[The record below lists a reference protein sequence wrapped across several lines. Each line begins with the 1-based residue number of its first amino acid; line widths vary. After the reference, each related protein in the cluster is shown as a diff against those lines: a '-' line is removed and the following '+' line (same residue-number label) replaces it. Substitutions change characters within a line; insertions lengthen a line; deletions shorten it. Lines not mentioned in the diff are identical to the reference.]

1 MVRSSEGRAGPGGFT
16 LIELLVVIS
25 IIGVLVAL
33 LLPAVQ
39 AAREAARRAQCSNNL
54 KQIGLAMH
62 NYETALGRFP
72 LGAILQNA
80 ADGASRCGQWDDVS
94 YGNARDFTALALIL
108 PQVEQANA
116 YNAINFHF
124 RAGGAN
130 DPFPHGGATNRT
142 ALGTRV
148 AAYVCPS
155 DFPTQPYS
163 PAESSNA
170 YAQTSYF
177 PSGGTWNTI
186 GYYAGPECW
195 QAETGTGAF
204 DAANAYHAAD
214 FGDGTST
221 TILVGEAARFK
232 NDPDRLFNQWSRYGY
247 FVSAITGPETTR
259 PQGFAYEVPRIN
271 ANLSIGDHGQL
282 PKGTAWPDTSDSRGW
297 LQNIPLF
304 KEFGQW
310 GFRSQHPGG
319 ANFLFVDGSVHFLKE
334 GIDLA
339 TYRALGTRS
348 DGEVISADAY

>member
-1 MVRSSEGRAGPGGFT
+1 MQRSFRRRGFT

-62 NYETALGRFP
+62 TYETAAGRFP
-72 LGAILQNA
+72 LGAVLQTA
-80 ADGASRCGQWDDVS
+80 ADGPGKCGGWDEVS
-94 YGNARDFTALALIL
+94 YGNPRDFTALALIL
-108 PQVEQANA
+108 NQIEQAA
-116 YNAINFHF
+116 VYTAINFHV

-142 ALGTRV
+142 ALGTRI
-148 AAYVCPS
+148 ASYVCPS
-155 DFPTQPYS
+155 DSPTQPYT
-163 PAESSNA
+163 PAESSNG
-170 YAQTSYF
+170 YSQTSYF

-195 QAETGTGAF
+195 NAEPGNGAF
-204 DAANAYHAAD
+204 DAVTAYPEAS
-214 FGDGTST
+214 FQDGTST

-232 NDPDRLFNQWSRYGY
+232 NDPDRLYNQWSRFGY
-247 FVSAITGPETTR
+247 YASAISSSVLTTR

-271 ANLSIGDHGQL
+271 ANLYVGDYPLL
-282 PKGTAWPDTSDSRGW
+282 PTGTAWPDTSDARGW
-297 LQNIPLF
+297 LENIPVF
-304 KEFGQW
+304 REFGQW

-319 ANFLFVDGSVHFLKE
+319 AHFLFADGSVHFLKE

-348 DGEVISADAY
+348 GGEAISADAY